1 MNSYALG
8 AQVKTAVT
16 FTVSGMA
23 TDPTTVQA
31 KIRQPN
37 GTITT
42 YTYGTDPQLARD
54 SAGVYHVI
62 ITTTAG
68 GVWSYRFLTGA
79 TGPCV
84 AANEAEFFVQFSDF
98 GASG

>member
-1 MNSYALG
+1 MLNSYPIG
-8 AQVKTAVT
+8 AEVNMSASFV
-16 FTVSGMA
+16 VSGVA

-42 YTYGTDPQLARD
+42 YTYGTDASLVRD
-54 SAGVYHVI
+54 NIGVYHVTVI
-62 ITTTAG
+62 VSGA
-68 GVWSYRFLTGA
+68 GVWSYRFIGTGV
-79 TGPCV
+79 C
-84 AANEAEFFVQFSDF
+84 AAAYEAEFFVQPSDF